1 MALCQEGSLS
11 QQAPWLK
18 VTCLVVLAGGLP
30 LGVVGARTTLVLDH
44 HRHLNTLPLSPSQ
57 QASVFDALTE
67 ASPTR
72 RAEVESFAMATV
84 TTETGITDDL
94 ALARLYAGAF
104 NAAARFASLPDHA
117 RVVRSRSSLWG
128 LELGIMAWVTVPET
142 HNTKP
147 MSISPRLAIAGLRGD
162 VSGNVIG
169 HH

>member
-1 MALCQEGSLS
+1 MALGMALCQEGSLS

-94 ALARLYAGAF
+94 ALARLYAEGIAELSLETRDLSGH
-104 NAAARFASLPDHA
+104 AAASC
-117 RVVRSRSSLWG
+117 G
-128 LELGIMAWVTVPET
+128 Y
-142 HNTKP
+142 
-147 MSISPRLAIAGLRGD
+147 
-162 VSGNVIG
+162 
-169 HH
+169 